1 MHSQCYPQ
9 THRHSVSPS
18 YLGGGNV
25 GLLGCTVKA
34 DCWIVATRILIV
46 RFSYVSGSMSSSD
59 ACELASGAALVL
71 PERLRP
77 KSNILT
83 TAFTSERFGKSIGAV
98 VEPSG
103 AVKLY
108 FSTRSGISGYGF
120 ENCVCC
126 IPLAI

>member
-1 MHSQCYPQ
+1 MPFTCGSD
-9 THRHSVSPS
+9 SVSPS
-18 YLGGGNV
+18 YLDGGNV

-34 DCWIVATRILIV
+34 ECWIVATRILIV

-59 ACELASGAALVL
+59 ACELTSDAALVL

-83 TAFTSERFGKSIGAV
+83 TAFTSERFGKSVGAV

-108 FSTRSGISGYGF
+108 FSTRSRIAGYGF
-120 ENCVCC
+120 ENCTCC
-126 IPLAI
+126 IPLTI

>member
-1 MHSQCYPQ
+1 
-9 THRHSVSPS
+9 
-18 YLGGGNV
+18 
-25 GLLGCTVKA
+25 
-34 DCWIVATRILIV
+34 
-46 RFSYVSGSMSSSD
+46 MSSSD
-59 ACELASGAALVL
+59 ACELSSGAAREL

-83 TAFTSERFGKSIGAV
+83 MAFTSERFGKSVGAV

-108 FSTRSGISGYGF
+108 FSTRSEIYGYGF
-120 ENCVCC
+120 ENCTCC

>member
-1 MHSQCYPQ
+1 
-9 THRHSVSPS
+9 
-18 YLGGGNV
+18 
-25 GLLGCTVKA
+25 
-34 DCWIVATRILIV
+34 
-46 RFSYVSGSMSSSD
+46 MSSSD
-59 ACELASGAALVL
+59 ACEITSDAALVL

-77 KSNILT
+77 KSNILA
-83 TAFTSERFGKSIGAV
+83 TAFTSERFGKSASAV

-108 FSTRSGISGYGF
+108 FSTRSGIREYGF

>member
-1 MHSQCYPQ
+1 
-9 THRHSVSPS
+9 
-18 YLGGGNV
+18 
-25 GLLGCTVKA
+25 
-34 DCWIVATRILIV
+34 
-46 RFSYVSGSMSSSD
+46 MSSSD
-59 ACELASGAALVL
+59 ACELSSGAALVL

-83 TAFTSERFGKSIGAV
+83 MAFTSERFGKSVGAV

-108 FSTRSGISGYGF
+108 FSTRSEIYGYGF
-120 ENCVCC
+120 ENCARC